1 MARGFSA
8 PARFFSVSRPAI
20 YRSAP
25 RTFSA
30 PRFGF
35 SPLRSVM
42 GLTGAM
48 GLNRFNMSGPA
59 IRGPI
64 VSRSNPVANRFYNA
78 VNQQSNLRSITK
90 GPFVPSF
97 GGFGIGAG
105 RMAQARGERMS
116 VEAFQRNAMQNAN
129 KSSTPVVKYRDPKT
143 GQVSDRPFNQ
153 MGLNRFG
160 NNQSWRFQQN
170 NTRQGG
176 NNRYS
181 GGMSQFSINAPS
193 GVGLNRMR

>member
-8 PARFFSVSRPAI
+8 PARFVSSYRPII

-25 RTFSA
+25 RSFSS

-35 SPLRSVM
+35 SPLRQVL
-42 GLTGAM
+42 GLTGAR

-59 IRGPI
+59 IRGPA
-64 VSRSNPVANRFYNA
+64 VSRNNPVANRFYSS
-78 VNQQSNLRSITK
+78 VNQQANLRSTTK

-105 RMAQARGERMS
+105 RLAQARGERMS

-129 KSSTPVVKYRDPKT
+129 NSSAPIIKYRDPAS
-143 GQVSDRPFNQ
+143 G
-153 MGLNRFG
+153 MGLNKFG
-160 NNQSWRFQQN
+160 NNQAWRFQQN
-170 NTRQGG
+170 NARQTSNKG
-176 NNRYS
+176 YS
-181 GGMSQFSINAPS
+181 SGMSQFAVNTPS